1 MEGNTILDTLGTRLR
16 DARLNKGMTQQQLR
30 DAMSVIGKDID
41 VSFVALMETDR
52 SRPGI
57 ETLAALSSV
66 LGVSAD
72 YLLDPLQAAHN
83 GS

>member
-1 MEGNTILDTLGTRLR
+1 MDTLGTRLR
-16 DARLNKGMTQQQLR
+16 DARLNRGMTQQQLR
-30 DAMSVIGKDID
+30 DAMAGIGKDID

-57 ETLAALSSV
+57 ETLAALSYV

-83 GS
+83 AS

>member
-1 MEGNTILDTLGTRLR
+1 MDTLGKRLR
-16 DARLNKGMTQQQLR
+16 DARQNRGMTQQQLR
-30 DAMSVIGKDID
+30 DAMAAVGKDID

-57 ETLAALSSV
+57 DTLAALSAV

-72 YLLDPLQAAHN
+72 YLLDIPAVHNAA
-83 GS
+83 

>member
-1 MEGNTILDTLGTRLR
+1 MDTLGTRLR
-16 DARLNKGMTQQQLR
+16 DARLNRGMTQQQLR
-30 DAMSVIGKDID
+30 DAMAGIGKDID

-83 GS
+83 AS

>member
-1 MEGNTILDTLGTRLR
+1 MDTLGTRLR
-16 DARLNKGMTQQQLR
+16 DARLNRGMTQQQLR
-30 DAMSVIGKDID
+30 DAMAGIGKDID

-72 YLLDPLQAAHN
+72 YLLDPLQAVHN
-83 GS
+83 AA